1 MPLLPG
7 KSQQTIS
14 SNIGEMV
21 HAGHPQQQAIAA
33 ALETA
38 RKSAAGGQ
46 QMMPKGPQ
54 MMPRMMPPVDE
65 KQTMADGKI
74 HSGAIDSP
82 VAGRTDHLPV
92 HVASGS
98 YVIPADIISAMGEG
112 NTAAGFKVAKMIFAG
127 QGDVSAPGG
136 DEMPVPVVVAGGEF
150 ILTPAEVTNIGG
162 GSMEDG
168 HRILDEFVKMYRAK
182 TIKTLKGLP
191 GPKTN

>member
-1 MPLLPG
+1 MPLVPG

-38 RKSAAGGQ
+38 RKSATGGT

-54 MMPRMMPPVDE
+54 MMPRMMPPADE
-65 KQTMADGKI
+65 KQTMVDGKI

-112 NTAAGFKVAKMIFAG
+112 NTAAGFKVAKMIFAN
-127 QGDVSAPGG
+127 QGAPSAPGG

-150 ILTPAEVTNIGG
+150 ILTPAEVTNIGS

-168 HRILDEFVKMYRAK
+168 HRVLDEFVKMYRAK

-191 GPKTN
+191 GTKTK